1 MSALVFT
8 LRNAPAQRVDAGTLN
23 PTALAGLSVA
33 DIAALTLQIGKRT
46 VRVDEVFSLEGDDTA
61 DVVFRGDCGKFE
73 RIGAGMKSG
82 RVTVEGHAGAYV
94 GQGML
99 GGTIV
104 IGGNAGAFCA
114 TGMKGGRIE
123 VAGDVAEFAGG
134 AIPGEMKGMA
144 GGLLLVGGNA
154 GERLGDRMRRGQIL
168 VSGNAGDYT
177 VSASSACST
186 RAGKVCRGRSVPWM
200 PVPARS
206 AATWATWAW
215 SAAANCWSAL
225 DDASLVAGIA
235 ASAGRAQRG
244 RPPARDRSA
253 AAQLDV
259 APRTGARRRQLRRG
273 TCAGGIARRR
283 ACAHCRAR

>member
-8 LRNAPAQRVDAGTLN
+8 LRNAPAQRVDAGALN

-33 DIAALTLQIGKRT
+33 DIAALTLQIGKRS
-46 VRVDEVFSLEGDDTA
+46 VRVDEVFTLEGDDTA
-61 DVVFRGDCGKFE
+61 DLVFRGDCGKFE

-134 AIPGEMKGMA
+134 AIPGEMRGMA

-168 VSGNAGDYT
+168 VSGNAGDYCGARMIAGTIAVAGT
-177 VSASSACST
+177 VGAYPGYLMKRGTLIVNSLPAQMLPGMVDCGPHRLGFLSLLYASWKGLPGAFGALDASACT
-186 RAGKVCRGRSVPWM
+186 VRRYMGDMGVVGRGELLVRA
-200 PVPARS
+200 
-206 AATWATWAW
+206 
-215 SAAANCWSAL
+215 
-225 DDASLVAGIA
+225 
-235 ASAGRAQRG
+235 
-244 RPPARDRSA
+244 
-253 AAQLDV
+253 
-259 APRTGARRRQLRRG
+259 
-273 TCAGGIARRR
+273 
-283 ACAHCRAR
+283 